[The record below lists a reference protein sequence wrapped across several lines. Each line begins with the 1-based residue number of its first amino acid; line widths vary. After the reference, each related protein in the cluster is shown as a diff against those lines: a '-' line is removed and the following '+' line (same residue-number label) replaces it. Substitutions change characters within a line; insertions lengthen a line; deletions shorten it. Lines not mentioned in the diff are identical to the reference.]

1 VSWRTAF
8 FAILLLSS
16 TASAGE
22 LNLTGKKIQ
31 GGLVVGWATPGAKIM
46 LDGKSIQ
53 QAQAGDFLLGF
64 SRDAK
69 ATSEL
74 RILFTDGSTDMQELK
89 IKQRK
94 YKIQRIDG
102 LPKRKVTPNAK
113 DLSRIKRERTLINK
127 ARLTSVD
134 EPHFT
139 AGFTRPV
146 SGRISGVYG
155 SQRILNGKPR
165 RPHFG
170 VDIAAPTGTKIKA
183 ASAGIVVFAHRG
195 MFFNGKTL
203 VINHGMGLRSTYIHM
218 SAISVKTGD
227 RVVKGQVVGK
237 IGKTGRATG
246 PHLHWGLTLGR
257 TPLDPELLLK

>member
-1 VSWRTAF
+1 VIWRVAF

-16 TASAGE
+16 IADAGE
-22 LNLTGKKIQ
+22 LNLTGKKVQ
-31 GGLVVGWATPGAKIM
+31 GGLVVGWATPGSKIT
-46 LDGKSIQ
+46 LDGKGIR

-69 ATSEL
+69 A
-74 RILFTDGSTDMQELK
+74 MYELK
-89 IKQRK
+89 ILFEDDSVEMLELKIEQRK

-102 LPKRKVTPNAK
+102 LPKRKVTPNAR
-113 DLSRIKRERTLINK
+113 DLTRIKSERTLINN
-127 ARLTSVD
+127 ARVTSVP

-146 SGRISGVYG
+146 LGRISGVYG

-183 ASAGIVVFAHRG
+183 ASAGIVVFAHPG

-218 SAISVKTGD
+218 SAIAVKAGD

-237 IGKTGRATG
+237 VGKTGRATG

-257 TPLDPELLLK
+257 TPLDPELVLK